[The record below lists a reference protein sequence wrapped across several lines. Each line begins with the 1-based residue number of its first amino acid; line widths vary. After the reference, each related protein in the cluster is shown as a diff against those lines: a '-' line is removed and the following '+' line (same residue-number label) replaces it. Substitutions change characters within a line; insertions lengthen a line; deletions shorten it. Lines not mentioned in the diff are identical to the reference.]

1 MTVTQNNV
9 IINLQTTKGI
19 DIMLNTFYGFLN
31 KKLMRAEFKEREEIV
46 DAIEVLEFNLHAM
59 SPSDFEETIENI
71 KFATKVLKQE

>member
-1 MTVTQNNV
+1 
-9 IINLQTTKGI
+9 
-19 DIMLNTFYGFLN
+19 
-31 KKLMRAEFKEREEIV
+31 MRAEFKDREEIV